1 MKNFLFAFGLL
12 AASAAGAQAD
22 TAYSC
27 LFNMARQTGSGT
39 YNLIVLVDS
48 QTGKATV
55 ADGLANNDQNHSRHK
70 TPPEVQLKRQAN
82 GSQIFSWTEEDVRF
96 GSYSS
101 DISWRARIEADG
113 AIDATYSVISY
124 PPPRHYTGTC
134 KIEKGEFEL
143 S

>member
-1 MKNFLFAFGLL
+1 MRNYLFVCGLL
-12 AASAAGAQAD
+12 ALAATGARAD

-27 LFNMARQTGSGT
+27 LFDMAKQTGSGT

-55 ADGLANNDQNHSRHK
+55 ADGLANNDQNNSRHK
-70 TPPEVQLKRQAN
+70 ALPTVAMKRQPG

-101 DISWRARIEADG
+101 DVSWRVRIEADG
-113 AIDATYSVISY
+113 AVDATYSVISY

-134 KIEKGEFEL
+134 KIEKGEFSL
-143 S
+143 T